1 MNLIPWQH
9 QVRLAKQATEK
20 IPDPDALLRK
30 LPPGTSDTCRVLAA
44 LLAKFNH
51 FHATKD
57 KIVSHKTR
65 QVRGDFYFT
74 FFRQLRTKT
83 KYRCTDPRQ
92 LGARHVG
99 AMLEV
104 WIQEGLEA
112 GTIEVYLSYLR
123 TFCDWIGKPNLV
135 PSAIEHVG
143 KRRAIPKRRQDTTT
157 DKSWEAHGVD
167 ATAMIAKVTEL
178 DQWVGAQLALELHFG
193 LRSKEA
199 RFFRPHDAVVERSS
213 ARVDDAEPF
222 PEAQQF
228 VRLRYGTKGGRV
240 RDVAMVTDAQRQL
253 LEQVKGMVPPG
264 GFVGRQHHTPDQS
277 ENRYRWIL
285 RRAGI
290 TKKALRV
297 TAHGLR
303 HGYANDLYE
312 DKAGAPS
319 PVRGGTTKPERDDQ
333 AREAVARAL
342 GHGRK
347 RISGYYIG
355 AILQPRRDENDAE
368 GNPNAEDSS
377 STA

>member
-104 WIQEGLEA
+104 WIEEGLEA

-319 PVRGGTTKPERDDQ
+319 PVRGGTTRPELDDR
-333 AREAVARAL
+333 ARLAVARSL

-347 RISGYYIG
+347 RVAGYYIG
-355 AILQPRRDENDAE
+355 AVQRRQPPDTPASGTDVGSDADE
-368 GNPNAEDSS
+368 GR
-377 STA
+377 